1 MFPGTERVGASD
13 EGGLVLHMA
22 SPTHYANL
30 MMRVMVARKLSDH
43 LPGLTVSNVDLPYW
57 NISAPTVPMREHERV
72 CRLTH
77 EQHVP
82 FERIRYLSEA
92 GIVTRVDWHGYGQRL
107 ENFPDKATCRD
118 IFRADASVGVE
129 LSDDCLL
136 CPIRAGEIL
145 DAIHPGYT
153 VVPVEF
159 YEEIVEETGLRPVF
173 MGQLSDN
180 SFVRK
185 LRSRFPRAEYLPHN
199 SAIEDF
205 QTIRKAR
212 HVILPVST
220 FAWLAAWLSQAESIV
235 LPVFGIFNPRL
246 FSLHDL
252 LPLAEAPYRFYQFP
266 DQPAVALADLDD
278 AHRQI
283 KGQWHRVQ
291 SYDLVPADI

>member
-1 MFPGTERVGASD
+1 MDRTSVSEER
-13 EGGLVLHMA
+13 GLILHMA

-30 MMRVMVARKLSDH
+30 MIRLMVATKLAEY
-43 LPGLTVSNVDLPYW
+43 LPGLRISNISLPYW
-57 NISAPTVPMREHERV
+57 NVQLPALPSRPDERP
-72 CRLTH
+72 CSLMA

-92 GIVTRVDWHGYGQRL
+92 GLLTRVDWHGYGQRL
-107 ENFPDKATCRD
+107 ENFPRKSVCRAL
-118 IFRADASVGVE
+118 FRADERIGVDLPE
-129 LSDDCLL
+129 DSLL

-159 YEEIVEETGLRPVF
+159 YEEIVETTGLSPVF

-180 SFVRK
+180 SFIRK
-185 LRSRFPRAEYLPHN
+185 LRSRFPRARYLPHN
-199 SAIEDF
+199 DALEDF

-212 HVILPVST
+212 NIVLPVST
-220 FAWLAAWLSQAESIV
+220 FAWLAAWRSDAANIV

-252 LPLAEAPYRFYQFP
+252 LPLAEEQYHFYQFP
-266 DQPAVALADLDD
+266 DRHAVPFSELEEL
-278 AHRQI
+278 HRSI
-283 KGQWHRVQ
+283 RGKWHRVQ
-291 SYDLVPADI
+291 GRELAPAAL